1 VRSASFVAPDTRI
14 GRGLKQVEVEP
25 PNSDAGLRA
34 VLQRTDRPR
43 ERRHWMPAGHSLL
56 VEIFLW
62 EGDGDAALAEAKAGG
77 CGDDLWLKLAQAR
90 EAVHPEDALPIYQ
103 ARVERTVALANNR
116 AYDDAT
122 GLLKKIRELM
132 QRTGA
137 GGEFTTYLDTVCAK
151 HRAKRNFMQRIEML
165 R

>member
-1 VRSASFVAPDTRI
+1 
-14 GRGLKQVEVEP
+14 
-25 PNSDAGLRA
+25 
-34 VLQRTDRPR
+34 
-43 ERRHWMPAGHSLL
+43 M
-56 VEIFLW
+56 
-62 EGDGDAALAEAKAGG
+62 
-77 CGDDLWLKLAQAR
+77 
-90 EAVHPEDALPIYQ
+90 
-103 ARVERTVALANNR
+103 ERTVALANNR

-137 GGEFTTYLDTVCAK
+137 GGEFAAYLDTVRAK